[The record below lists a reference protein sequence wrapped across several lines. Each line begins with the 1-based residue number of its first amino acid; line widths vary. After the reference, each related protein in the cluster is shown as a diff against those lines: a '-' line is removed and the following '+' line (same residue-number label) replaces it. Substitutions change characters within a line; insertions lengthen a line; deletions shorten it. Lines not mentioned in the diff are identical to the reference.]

1 MTFDNLKKGDS
12 IFIDA
17 NIFIYNF
24 GAQSAEC
31 KELLLRC
38 AKGDLT
44 GYTLTSVLSEVLHRL
59 MIAEAIEKGHI
70 TDKNPLKKLRE
81 NPEIIKK
88 LTTHIQNVEKIGEMN
103 INVVSLTHELIKKSA
118 KIRQSEGLLTND
130 SIVVAAIKDL
140 GLSNLVTN
148 DSDFDHIKWLYVYKP
163 ADLQNIG

>member
-1 MTFDNLKKGDS
+1 MTFNNLKKGDS

-17 NIFIYNF
+17 NIFVYNF

-88 LTTHIQNVEKIGEMN
+88 LTTYIQNVEKIGEMN
-103 INVVSLTHELIKKSA
+103 INIIALTNELIKKSA

>member
-81 NPEIIKK
+81 KPEIIKK
-88 LTTHIQNVEKIGEMN
+88 LTTYIQNVEKIGEMN
-103 INVVSLTHELIKKSA
+103 ISVVSLTHELIKKSA

-148 DSDFDHIKWLYVYKP
+148 DSDFDHILIWS
-163 ADLQNIG
+163 

>member
-1 MTFDNLKKGDS
+1 MTFNSLKKGAR
-12 IFIDA
+12 IFLDA

-24 GAQSAEC
+24 GAQSVEC

-38 AKGDLT
+38 AKDGLA

-59 MIAEAIEKGHI
+59 MIAEAIEKGYI
-70 TDKNPLKKLRE
+70 TEKSPLKQLRE

-88 LTTHIQNVEKIGEMN
+88 LTTYIQNVEKIGEMN
-103 INVVSLTHELIKKSA
+103 IHIVPLTHELINKSA

-130 SIVVAAIKDL
+130 SIVVAAMKDL

-148 DSDFDHIKWLYVYKP
+148 DDFDHIEWLNIYKP
-163 ADLQNIG
+163 SDL

>member
-17 NIFIYNF
+17 NIFVYNF

-38 AKGDLT
+38 ARGELI
-44 GYTLTSVLSEVLHRL
+44 GCTLTSVLSEVLHRL

-70 TDKNPLKKLRE
+70 TDKNPVKKLRE

-88 LTTHIQNVEKIGEMN
+88 LTTYIHDVEKIGEMN
-103 INVVSLTHELIKKSA
+103 INIIALTNELIKKSA
-118 KIRQSEGLLTND
+118 KIRQTEGLLTND

>member
-1 MTFDNLKKGDS
+1 MTFNSLKKGDI

-24 GAQSAEC
+24 GAQSVEC

-59 MIAEAIEKGHI
+59 MIAEAIEKGYI
-70 TDKNPLKKLRE
+70 TDKSPLKKLRE

-88 LTTHIQNVEKIGEMN
+88 LTTYIQSVEKIGEMN

-130 SIVVAAIKDL
+130 SIVVAAVKDL
-140 GLSNLVTN
+140 GFSSLVTN
-148 DSDFDHIKWLYVYKP
+148 DNDFDRIEWLNIYKP
-163 ADLQNIG
+163 SDL

>member
-1 MTFDNLKKGDS
+1 MTFNNLKKGDI

-24 GAQSAEC
+24 GAQSVEC

-38 AKGDLT
+38 AKGDLR

-59 MIAEAIEKGHI
+59 MIAEAIEKGYI
-70 TDKNPLKKLRE
+70 TDKSPLKKLRE
-81 NPEIIKK
+81 DPEIIKK
-88 LTTHIQNVEKIGEMN
+88 LTTYIQNVEKIGEMN

-130 SIVVAAIKDL
+130 SIVVAAVKDL
-140 GLSNLVTN
+140 GFSSLVTN
-148 DSDFDHIKWLYVYKP
+148 DNDFDRIEWLNIYKP
-163 ADLQNIG
+163 SDL

>member
-1 MTFDNLKKGDS
+1 MTFNSLKKGDI

-24 GAQSAEC
+24 GAQSVEC

-44 GYTLTSVLSEVLHRL
+44 GYTLTSVLLEVLHRL
-59 MIAEAIEKGHI
+59 MIAEAIERGYI
-70 TDKNPLKKLRE
+70 TDKSPLKKLRE

-88 LTTHIQNVEKIGEMN
+88 LTTYIQNVEKIGEMN

-130 SIVVAAIKDL
+130 SIIVAAIKDL
-140 GLSNLVTN
+140 GLSNLGTN
-148 DSDFDHIKWLYVYKP
+148 DSDFDDIKWLNIFKP
-163 ADLQNIG
+163 SDL